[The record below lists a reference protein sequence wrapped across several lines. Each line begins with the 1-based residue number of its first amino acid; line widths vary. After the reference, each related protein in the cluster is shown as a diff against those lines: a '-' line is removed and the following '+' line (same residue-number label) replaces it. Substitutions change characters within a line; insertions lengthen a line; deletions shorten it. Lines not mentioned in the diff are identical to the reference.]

1 MNNIINEALM
11 NEANVRDCRILFA
24 VESGSRAWGF
34 ASQDSDYDVRVVYV
48 KSLKS
53 YLHIDDATKDTW
65 EAMLP
70 NDLDISAWDIR
81 KALCQLL
88 KSNASFIEWVQS
100 PMIYQGEVFLNKLKP
115 FVERVFNPL
124 HVSYH
129 YASMFRHAIGSMG
142 VDGCISI
149 KKLCYAL
156 RASCAV
162 RWIIAN
168 ETMPPTEF
176 AKILKGIDISS
187 SESSA
192 IKELLFLK
200 AEANEGTTICPSVAF
215 SLLLQDKYDELQ
227 SYSWSKKPDD
237 KDLVRNDLNE
247 LFRSELLIE

>member
-48 KSLKS
+48 KSLNS
-53 YLHIDDATKDTW
+53 YLHIDDGAKDTW

-81 KALCQLL
+81 KALCHLL
-88 KSNASFIEWVQS
+88 KSNASFLEWLQS
-100 PMIYQGEVFLNKLKP
+100 PIVYQGDCFIEKLKP
-115 FVERVFNPL
+115 FVEKIFNPL
-124 HVSYH
+124 HVSFH
-129 YASMFRHAIGSMG
+129 YAAMFRHALEGMDDEG
-142 VDGCISI
+142 FISV

-162 RWIIAN
+162 RWIVAN

-176 AKILKGIDISS
+176 VRILDGIDLTS
-187 SESSA
+187 SELTA
-192 IKELLFLK
+192 IDELLFVK
-200 AEANEGTTICPSVAF
+200 ADAKEGTKIRPPAAF
-215 SLLLQDKYDELQ
+215 SMLLQDKYDEL
-227 SYSWSKKPDD
+227 SSHSWNKTSKN
-237 KDLVRNDLNE
+237 LVSIREELNE
-247 LFRSELLIE
+247 LFRCELF